1 MKEQSQRPEL
11 SEQFVTDL
19 VYFNFVRLAQI
30 YGTRPSENRIASDK
44 RPGLNPDTRTLTVE
58 DIPSDDPDQNY
69 PDFISG
75 LDWAGHNA
83 IEIYYQKGTKSAK
96 VYITKGVKSGK
107 TKMHTIRV
115 LDKQPIEGKGKAHT
129 LNLLD
134 ENTTKP
140 DIYAIADV
148 LKRAERVLEE
158 RESARLALKF
168 DKPKLTVRQRF
179 SRRVKDSLK

>member
-1 MKEQSQRPEL
+1 MVEKQPRQEL
-11 SEQFVTDL
+11 SEQFATDL
-19 VYFNFVRLAQI
+19 VYFNFVRLAQT
-30 YGTRPSENRIASDK
+30 YGIRPSENRIASNK

-58 DIPSDDPDQNY
+58 DIPSDDPKQGY

-75 LDWAGHNA
+75 IDWAGYNA
-83 IEIYYQKGTKSAK
+83 VEIYYQKGIKSAK

-129 LNLLD
+129 LKLID

-140 DIYAIADV
+140 DIYAIASL
-148 LKRAERVLEE
+148 LKKTELVLEE
-158 RESARLALKF
+158 REKARLISRF
-168 DKPKLTVRQRF
+168 DKPSLTLRQKL
-179 SRRVKDSLK
+179 SRRIEDSLR